1 MAYYGLT
8 IGPIVNTLSLA
19 RKTAEIWMASYM
31 FSYMMKNIAKKLY
44 EKKVE
49 FIIPYI
55 DSTSFEINDEGIG
68 MYHDRIIFRSD
79 DFSLEKLDEIIKGVK
94 KEFATIISEVIKKD
108 KEDIYEF
115 FKDYVYVYTF
125 KSEKE
130 YQNPI
135 LETYPILDNLE
146 YHHNIYRYKTYI
158 QEFLFRDKIL
168 QTSLAKSTKKTS
180 FPSIM
185 QIAAKDFA
193 LSNKEDDYS
202 KIEKRDDFKQ
212 VYKYIAIVHADGDN
226 LGKVVKDDK
235 DISEKLFEFAKKAKN
250 TLQGKAETLFIGGDD
265 LLFFAPVISKDGTIF
280 DLIAKLRKDYR
291 DALNDKRTTLSFGV
305 SITYYKYPLYEALSL
320 SRDALFNKAKK
331 TNNKN
336 NLAISVRK
344 HSGQSFESVMEFDSE
359 IYRNFKNLLEN
370 VLKSKIE
377 IPHSIHHKLDS
388 MKELIKEIEINQ
400 IDDMFENYFN
410 EEEHQGQFKEGL
422 NEIKELLKLQ
432 KDDFENFFAELSMI
446 KLLRG
451 DR

>member
-44 EKKVE
+44 EEKVE

-146 YHHNIYRYKTYI
+146 HHHNIYRYKTYI

-235 DISEKLFEFAKKAKN
+235 DISKKLFEFAKKAKN
-250 TLQGKAETLFIGGDD
+250 TLKGKAETLFIGGDD
-265 LLFFAPVISKDGTIF
+265 LLFFAPVISKNGTIF
-280 DLIAKLRKDYR
+280 DLIEKLRKDYR

-370 VLKSKIE
+370 VLESKIE

-388 MKELIKEIEINQ
+388 MKELIKEIETNQ

-410 EEEHQGQFKEGL
+410 EEDHQGQFKEGL